1 MGFALD
7 RRRRGVIKP
16 NETKL
21 TRILEQLRAT
31 KQKSQDGR
39 IDGRKLP
46 AEDLVWLA
54 NDELRRIKEAGH
66 FDSIRQKLEDL
77 RADLETAREVCEDE
91 GLPPPPGATPR

>member
-1 MGFALD
+1 MGFTLD

-31 KQKSQDGR
+31 KQESQDGR

-54 NDELRRIKEAGH
+54 NDELRRIKEARH
-66 FDSIRQKLEDL
+66 FIAIRQKLEDL
-77 RADLETAREVCEDE
+77 RADLATARDARDAAE
-91 GLPPPPGATPR
+91 